1 MNTSREV
8 LKTALQMLQRR
19 FYSKQE
25 LAEKLRRKGAA
36 EEALQEALTQ
46 LEEWNYLN
54 DQRLCKR
61 QVLLKVQEGRYGRL
75 RIEQILRQKG
85 FAGEDV
91 AEAWRRRKTSC
102 LRKRNGLCGYCKS
115 VFVPAA
121 KRNSGYCAFYGK
133 EDFRRLWRAEQW
145 LCTWRTTG
153 RLLDT
158 VVKTK

>member
-1 MNTSREV
+1 MNTSREI

-19 FYSKQE
+19 FYSKKE
-25 LAEKLRRKGAA
+25 LAEKLRRKGAT

-91 AEAWRRRKTSC
+91 AEAWATQEDELPAEEERALQLLQRRFRSRGEEEQR
-102 LRKRNGLCGYCKS
+102 LMRFLWQRGFSVSVARRAVALYLADNGAS
-115 VFVPAA
+115 
-121 KRNSGYCAFYGK
+121 S
-133 EDFRRLWRAEQW
+133 
-145 LCTWRTTG
+145 
-153 RLLDT
+153 
-158 VVKTK
+158 

>member
-8 LKTALQMLQRR
+8 LKTALQMLQLR

-91 AEAWRRRKTSC
+91 AEAWAAQEDE
-102 LRKRNGLCGYCKS
+102 L
-115 VFVPAA
+115 PA
-121 KRNSGYCAFYGK
+121 
-133 EDFRRLWRAEQW
+133 EEERA
-145 LCTWRTTG
+145 L
-153 RLLDT
+153 RLLQKRFRAGGEEEQRLLRFLWQRGFSASVARRT
-158 VVKTK
+158 VALYLADNGASS

>member
-1 MNTSREV
+1 MNTSREI

-25 LAEKLRRKGAA
+25 LAEKLRRKGAT

-91 AEAWRRRKTSC
+91 AEAWATQEDE
-102 LRKRNGLCGYCKS
+102 L
-115 VFVPAA
+115 PA
-121 KRNSGYCAFYGK
+121 
-133 EDFRRLWRAEQW
+133 EEERA
-145 LCTWRTTG
+145 L
-153 RLLDT
+153 RLLQRRFRSGDEEEQRLLRFLWQRGFSVSVARRT
-158 VVKTK
+158 VALYLAGNGASP